1 MRACVTP
8 LQVACARLINGSRP
22 AHALAP
28 AFMARIATDVDAG
41 LKIIGLDLLH
51 RVLVAVGLSV
61 SVTADPPLGG
71 TALVDV
77 VIQGWA
83 GLEVT
88 RYQVG
93 ARGFWRDSRCIDGQG
108 RKSDCSQDVGEGERR
123 HGVCF
128 VDEFSN
134 A

>member
-61 SVTADPPLGG
+61 SVTTDPPLGG

-77 VIQGWA
+77 VIQGRA

-88 RYQVG
+88 LYQVG
-93 ARGFWRDSRCIDGQG
+93 AQGFWRDSRCVDGQG
-108 RKSDCSQDVGEGERR
+108 CKGDCGQDVGEGERR
-123 HGVCF
+123 HGVRF
-128 VDEFSN
+128 IDRGSN
-134 A
+134 F